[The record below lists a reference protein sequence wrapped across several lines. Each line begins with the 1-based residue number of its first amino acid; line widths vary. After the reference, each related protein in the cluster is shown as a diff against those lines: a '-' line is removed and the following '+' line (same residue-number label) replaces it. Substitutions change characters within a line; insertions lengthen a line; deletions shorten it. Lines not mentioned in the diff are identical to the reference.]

1 MVNDDKRAQAFVA
14 WHQETVEDLLGR
26 LSRSDPDREGARPE
40 DRPTSATRWIGAKG
54 STVEAGGPAPTPSSR
69 VRRLTSSEVD
79 ALVAAY
85 LDGERIE
92 DLASLYGIH
101 RSTVMAKLRRAGVP
115 RYSGWTEDTTKEAR
129 DLYEAGHSI
138 TEISERTGRARTTIG
153 NHLRA
158 AGVEMRPK
166 GFR

>member
-1 MVNDDKRAQAFVA
+1 MV
-14 WHQETVEDLLGR
+14 DLLGR
-26 LSRSDPDREGARPE
+26 LSRSDSTREGNRPG
-40 DRPTSATRWIGAKG
+40 DRPSSATRWIGAKG
-54 STVEAGGPAPTPSSR
+54 SAVEAGTAPTPPSSR
-69 VRRLTSSEVD
+69 IRRLTSREVD
-79 ALVAAY
+79 ELVAAY

-92 DLASLYGIH
+92 DLASHYGIH

-115 RYSGWTEDTTKEAR
+115 RYSGWTEDTTKETR
-129 DLYEAGHSI
+129 ELYEAGYSI

-166 GFR
+166 GFS